1 MWSPLVGIEGPIKA
15 VYKTVTNSAVKVQV
29 QVQEWR
35 VRADKGETMR
45 KCTLHLQSQYY
56 HVTVTSF
63 SFRIK
68 TSSLYYGARV
78 WTIVSIG

>member
-1 MWSPLVGIEGPIKA
+1 MWSLLVGIEGPIKA
-15 VYKTVTNSAVKVQV
+15 VYKRVTNSAVQL

-56 HVTVTSF
+56 HVTVTWLF
-63 SFRIK
+63 ELFIQN
-68 TSSLYYGARV
+68 
-78 WTIVSIG
+78 